1 MLLIR
6 ITKLFRINLCKIINS
21 YLLFRGTKFLLNWQ
35 NFRRFYLYVMTEN
48 VKNIILK
55 HRKVLLNDDVKRLF
69 ALEERDIIAAA
80 TLPELDDAYTRKIH
94 RFGTIED
101 YYRWSSSINY
111 ISNIKSPMIFINA
124 RDDPIVPEPLLEPI
138 KTFVC
143 KYDRL
148 KLS

>member
-1 MLLIR
+1 MFVNFRNLNP
-6 ITKLFRINLCKIINS
+6 TKLFRINLCKIINS
-21 YLLFRGTKFLLNWQ
+21 YLIFRGTKFLLNWQ

-143 KYDRL
+143 K
-148 KLS
+148 